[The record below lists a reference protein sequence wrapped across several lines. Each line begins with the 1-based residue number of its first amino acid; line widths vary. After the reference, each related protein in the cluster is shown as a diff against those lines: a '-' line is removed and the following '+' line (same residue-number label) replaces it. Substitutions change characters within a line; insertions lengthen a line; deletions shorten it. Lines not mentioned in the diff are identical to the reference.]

1 MQEKKFYFPN
11 TFEIQLNVRKTL
23 YYNNTRNYRSQTNI
37 KNTFLIIAINIS
49 IIYRPDLL
57 SSDEIKLTLF
67 WKQNTSYI
75 HKLLN
80 RRSDKKNPS
89 INRVWFCIQQLWV
102 HHHKHVNFILW
113 FLIRI
118 QAYQLQYLNSSNIGT
133 YRNTPTLSS
142 CNYNVKNRSL
152 FSCMNTY

>member
-1 MQEKKFYFPN
+1 MQEKKSYLPN
-11 TFEIQLNVRKTL
+11 TFEIQLNVRNTL
-23 YYNNTRNYRSQTNI
+23 YYHNTRNYRSETNI
-37 KNTFLIIAINIS
+37 KNTFSSIAMNIS

-57 SSDEIKLTLF
+57 LSDEIKLPLF

-80 RRSDKKNPS
+80 RRCDKKPPS
-89 INRVWFCIQQLWV
+89 INRVWFCIQQLRV
-102 HHHKHVNFILW
+102 HHHKHINFILW
-113 FLIRI
+113 I
-118 QAYQLQYLNSSNIGT
+118 QAYQIQYLNSSNIAT